1 MAGAAGVAC
10 VHGGC
15 LWVGLATD
23 WIRDRQRQVHGR
35 YDDVPLERGCL

>member
-23 WIRDRQRQVHGR
+23 WIRGRQRARSMLVDMMM
-35 YDDVPLERGCL
+35 YLE